1 MNSRISIIDSRVYLY
16 KNWVKKWRMTEK
28 GWNSLSFFIL
38 PMRKSIYNYSEYVC
52 MYKNRVKNDRKISEN
67 LALLASQWGKKK
79 FWAHSSKKIKNFHWE
94 NKEKY
99 SCCSLPY
106 FFRYSM
112 RITFTFIKNHNG
124 KVGFSSWYILVTYL
138 LLDFVR
144 EIEKPKLKRYP
155 DICSIYTRQL
165 VPHVVLQDIES
176 ESLLRCCN

>member
-1 MNSRISIIDSRVYLY
+1 MIERFLKIWLFQLPNEERRNSELTRARKLKIFIGKMKKNIPVVLY
-16 KNWVKKWRMTEK
+16 PIFLDTLI
-28 GWNSLSFFIL
+28 G
-38 PMRKSIYNYSEYVC
+38 
-52 MYKNRVKNDRKISEN
+52 
-67 LALLASQWGKKK
+67 
-79 FWAHSSKKIKNFHWE
+79 
-94 NKEKY
+94 
-99 SCCSLPY
+99 
-106 FFRYSM
+106 YSM

-176 ESLLRCCN
+176 ESLLRCWCCKVQTM